1 MADRERF
8 VPGRQKTESHFWLI
22 SIILHVGIAIVILL
36 SPVGQSLFTKERKVK
51 PEIVRKNEELAEVV
65 EDIRDLAVD
74 RLKNQVALLEA
85 GQDRMANNFDT
96 MNKHHAAFAEQ
107 QLETAR
113 IRFDQEAVKTMERLR
128 TVFALTEQAHAD
140 RDQHLS
146 AVIPALDENEAR
158 ILSGMEEVRRG
169 LRLLLPDNESVLNQQ
184 KEVEEAQLKAMQFLR
199 WATGT
204 HSGIVRNRARLE
216 KLETEVP
223 AAKERLE
230 QATQAL
236 AAAELALKQAKEAE
250 VQGRNN
256 VSQAKKN
263 QQQAQRAEAN
273 AKKRFDAAKQKK
285 DEALIATATEDY
297 KKEQQAHVAAKTA
310 RGEAEKAYKAAQEAK
325 RQAEQQRRDA
335 SNQHRNESRV
345 FPRLEAEQKK
355 LTESL
360 PNAIES
366 RDNNTRIGL
375 SILRGVVD
383 KQQLVI
389 ERASAIMDGKPDP
402 APEEAAPEPEASTE
416 AKEP

>member
-107 QLETAR
+107 QIETAR
-113 IRFDQEAVKTMERLR
+113 IRFDQEAVKTMERLQA
-128 TVFALTEQAHAD
+128 VFALAEKAHAD
-140 RDQHLS
+140 HDQHLP
-146 AVIPALDENEAR
+146 AVVTALDENEAR

-169 LRLLLPDNESVLNQQ
+169 LRLLLPDNESVLSQQ

-204 HSGIVRNRARLE
+204 HSGIVRSRTRLE
-216 KLETEVP
+216 KLKTAVP
-223 AAKERLE
+223 EGKQRLDAATK
-230 QATQAL
+230 AL
-236 AAAELALKQAKEAE
+236 ADAELALKQAKENETKTKQAA
-250 VQGRNN
+250 
-256 VSQAKKN
+256 SQAKKDL
-263 QQQAQRAEAN
+263 QTAQRAESN
-273 AKKRFDAAKQKK
+273 AKKSLDAANRKK
-285 DEALIATATEDY
+285 DEAEIAKATEAFE
-297 KKEQQAHVAAKTA
+297 KAKQAHVAAKTA
-310 RGEAEKAYKAAQEAK
+310 RTEADKAYKDAQGAK
-325 RQAEQQRRDA
+325 RKAEQQRRDA
-335 SNQHRNESRV
+335 SNVHRNESRSY
-345 FPRLEAEQKK
+345 PRLEADQKK
-355 LTESL
+355 LSEGL
-360 PNAIES
+360 PKSIES
-366 RDNNTRIGL
+366 RDNNTRIGM

-389 ERASAIMDGKPDP
+389 QRASALMDGKPDP
-402 APEEAAPEPEASTE
+402 AEPEQDAAPQAEEQ
-416 AKEP
+416 